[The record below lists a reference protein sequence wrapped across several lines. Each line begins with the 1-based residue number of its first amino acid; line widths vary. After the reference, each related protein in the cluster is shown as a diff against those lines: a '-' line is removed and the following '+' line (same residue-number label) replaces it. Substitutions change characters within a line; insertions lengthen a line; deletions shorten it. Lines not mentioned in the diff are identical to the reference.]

1 MPAENPRRFVVQQHI
16 LSADPHWDLMLESG
30 DFLVTW
36 QLSDFP
42 PTPENT
48 PLPAQKI
55 FDHRKVYLE
64 YEGPVSGGRG
74 HVQIAD
80 RGTFVL
86 FGQSNV
92 EWEVDFAG
100 AFLRGRYRIV
110 QSPEDPEQWTLRPV
124 PA

>member
-1 MPAENPRRFVVQQHI
+1 
-16 LSADPHWDLMLESG
+16 MLESG

-36 QLSDFP
+36 KLSDFP

-64 YEGPVSGGRG
+64 YEGPVSNDRGR
-74 HVQIAD
+74 VQIAD
-80 RGTFVL
+80 RGTFTL
-86 FGQSNV
+86 LSESNV
-92 EWEVDFAG
+92 ELEVDFAG
-100 AFLRGRYRIV
+100 ALLRGRYRIV